1 MRRHS
6 PQPPVREKWIAS
18 QSGDSLWKSSPAC
31 VQWSTIM
38 TARSF
43 GRELLERYGSP
54 LYVYDLDEVE
64 HQAKGLFGLLPNSA
78 QVLYSVKANP
88 IPEVCAALRAAGCR
102 VEIASPLELEVV
114 REAGFAPDQIMCS
127 GPGKTASLVRE
138 MLLAGVTHFS
148 CDSWYDLERLAGV
161 ASATKK
167 HANALLRLQV
177 SGAPSGSVGVG
188 AMQSHFGADP
198 AELLKG
204 GAARVGALRGAE
216 LAGIH
221 IYSGGQIQS
230 PDKLASTFE
239 HAIHLA
245 EEIAQAGVPLRLLD
259 LGGGFPWPFGT
270 SDAAVDISALR
281 EKLQR
286 VTAQRRLTADAELWF
301 ESGRYLVASSGT
313 LLSTVLDVKV
323 AFGGKTHIIL
333 DTGMVH
339 LGGMAGLG
347 RIYRAVASIEPLA
360 EHDGAPLQSVD
371 VMGPTDYALD
381 YVARD
386 ASVPSLEAGDVVAIP
401 NVGAYGLTASLVAFT
416 GLEPPAEVCCR
427 GTSVVAVHRLR
438 TGHERIRT

>member
-1 MRRHS
+1 MHNFR
-6 PQPPVREKWIAS
+6 
-18 QSGDSLWKSSPAC
+18 
-31 VQWSTIM
+31 
-38 TARSF
+38 
-43 GRELLERYGSP
+43 RELLERYGSP
-54 LYVYDLDEVE
+54 LYVYDLDEAE
-64 HQAKGLFGLLPNSA
+64 RQARALFELLPKSA

-88 IPEVCAALRAAGCR
+88 IPEVCAALRTAGCR
-102 VEIASPLELEVV
+102 VEIASPLELKVV
-114 REAGFAPDQIMCS
+114 LEAGFAPDQILCS

-161 ASATKK
+161 ARETRQ

-177 SGAPSGSVGVG
+177 SSAPSGSVGVG

-198 AELLKG
+198 AELING
-204 GAARVGALRGAE
+204 GAARLSALQGAE

-230 PDKLASTFE
+230 ADKLAGTFE
-239 HAIHLA
+239 HAVHIA
-245 EEIAQAGVPLRLLD
+245 EEIAASGIPLRLLD

-270 SDAAVDISALR
+270 TDTPIDISALR
-281 EKLQR
+281 EKLEH

-323 AFGGKTHIIL
+323 WHGKTHIIL
-333 DTGMVH
+333 DTGMIH

-347 RIYRAVASIEPLA
+347 RIYRAVATIEPLA
-360 EHDGAPLQSVD
+360 GRDGEMLQSVD
-371 VMGPTDYALD
+371 VVGPTDYALD
-381 YVARD
+381 YVTRE
-386 ASVPSLEAGDVVAIP
+386 ASVPPLKPGDVVTIP

-416 GLEPPAEVCCR
+416 GAEPPAEVCCR
-427 GTSVVAVHRLR
+427 GTSVVAVRRLR
-438 TGHERIRT
+438 TGHERILA

>member
-1 MRRHS
+1 M
-6 PQPPVREKWIAS
+6 IA
-18 QSGDSLWKSSPAC
+18 P
-31 VQWSTIM
+31 
-38 TARSF
+38 SF
-43 GRELLERYGSP
+43 GQELLERYGSP
-54 LYVYDLDEVE
+54 LYVYDLDEAE
-64 HQAKGLFGLLPNSA
+64 RQAKALFELLPNSA

-88 IPEVCAALRAAGCR
+88 IPELCAALRTAGCR
-102 VEIASPLELEVV
+102 VEIASPLELKVV
-114 REAGFAPDQIMCS
+114 LEAGFAPDQILCS
-127 GPGKTASLVRE
+127 GPGKTVPLVRE

-161 ASATKK
+161 ARETKRP
-167 HANALLRLQV
+167 ANALLRLQL

-198 AELLKG
+198 AELLDG
-204 GAARVGALRGAE
+204 GAAQVAALRGAE

-230 PDKLASTFE
+230 ADKLAGTFE

-245 EEIAQAGVPLRLLD
+245 EQIAQAGVPLRILD

-270 SDAAVDISALR
+270 SDTPVDISALR

-286 VTAQRRLTADAELWF
+286 VNALRRLTADAQLWF
-301 ESGRYLVASSGT
+301 ESGRYLVASCGT

-323 AFGGKTHIIL
+323 WKGKTHIIL
-333 DTGMVH
+333 DTGMIH

-347 RIYRAVASIEPLA
+347 RIYRPVASIEPLA
-360 EHDGAPLQSVD
+360 GLDGETLHSVD

-381 YVARD
+381 YVARE
-386 ASVPSLEAGDVVAIP
+386 ASVPALKAGDTVAIP

-427 GTSVVAVHRLR
+427 ATSVVAVHRLC
-438 TGHERIRT
+438 TGHARIRT

>member
-1 MRRHS
+1 
-6 PQPPVREKWIAS
+6 
-18 QSGDSLWKSSPAC
+18 
-31 VQWSTIM
+31 M
-38 TARSF
+38 TTHNFR
-43 GRELLERYGSP
+43 RELLERYGSP
-54 LYVYDLDEVE
+54 VYVYDLDEAE
-64 HQAKGLFGLLPNSA
+64 RQSKALFELLPKSA

-88 IPEVCAALRAAGCR
+88 IPEVCAALRTAGCR
-102 VEIASPLELEVV
+102 VEIASPLELKVAL
-114 REAGFAPDQIMCS
+114 EAGFAPDQILCS

-161 ASATKK
+161 ASETKK
-167 HANALLRLQV
+167 PAKALLRLQV
-177 SGAPSGSVGVG
+177 SSAPSGSVGVG

-198 AELLKG
+198 AELLNG
-204 GAARVGALRGAE
+204 GVTRVGKLRGVE

-230 PDKLASTFE
+230 ADKLAGTFE
-239 HAIHLA
+239 YAIHLA
-245 EEIAQAGVPLRLLD
+245 EQIAQAGVPLRLLD

-270 SDAAVDISALR
+270 SDTAVDISALR

-286 VTAQRRLTADAELWF
+286 VNAQRRLTAEAELWF
-301 ESGRYLVASSGT
+301 ESGRYLVASCGT

-323 AFGGKTHIIL
+323 WNGKTHIIL

-360 EHDGAPLQSVD
+360 RPNGETRESAD
-371 VMGPTDYALD
+371 VVGPTDYALD
-381 YVARD
+381 YVSRD
-386 ASVPSLEAGDVVAIP
+386 VSVPPLKPGDAVAIP
-401 NVGAYGLTASLVAFT
+401 NVGAYGLTASLVAFA

-427 GTSVVAVHRLR
+427 GTSVIAVHRLR
-438 TGHERIRT
+438 TGHERISI

>member
-1 MRRHS
+1 M
-6 PQPPVREKWIAS
+6 IAHNF
-18 QSGDSLWKSSPAC
+18 
-31 VQWSTIM
+31 
-38 TARSF
+38 R
-43 GRELLERYGSP
+43 RELLERYGSP
-54 LYVYDLDEVE
+54 LYVYDLDEAE
-64 HQAKGLFGLLPNSA
+64 RQAKALFELLPNSA

-88 IPEVCAALRAAGCR
+88 IPELCAALRTAGCR
-102 VEIASPLELEVV
+102 VEIASPLELKVV
-114 REAGFAPDQIMCS
+114 LEAGFSPDQILCS
-127 GPGKTASLVRE
+127 GPGKTVPLVRA

-161 ASATKK
+161 ALETNRP
-167 HANALLRLQV
+167 ANALLRLQL

-198 AELLKG
+198 AELLDG
-204 GAARVGALRGAE
+204 GAARVAGLRGAE

-230 PDKLASTFE
+230 ADKLAGTFE

-245 EEIAQAGVPLRLLD
+245 EQIAQAGVPLRILD

-270 SDAAVDISALR
+270 SDTPVDISDLR

-286 VTAQRRLTADAELWF
+286 VNALRRLTADAQLWF
-301 ESGRYLVASSGT
+301 ESGRYLAASCGT

-323 AFGGKTHIIL
+323 WKGKTHIIL
-333 DTGMVH
+333 DTGMIH

-347 RIYRAVASIEPLA
+347 RIYRPLASIEPLA
-360 EHDGAPLQSVD
+360 GPDGETLHSAD
-371 VMGPTDYALD
+371 VVGPTDYALD
-381 YVARD
+381 YIARE
-386 ASVPSLEAGDVVAIP
+386 ASVPPLKAGDTVAIP

-427 GTSVVAVHRLR
+427 ATSVVAVHRLR
-438 TGHERIRT
+438 TGHARIRT

>member
-1 MRRHS
+1 M
-6 PQPPVREKWIAS
+6 IA
-18 QSGDSLWKSSPAC
+18 P
-31 VQWSTIM
+31 
-38 TARSF
+38 SF
-43 GRELLERYGSP
+43 SRELLERYGSP
-54 LYVYDLDEVE
+54 LYVYDLDEAE
-64 HQAKGLFGLLPNSA
+64 RQAKALFELLPKGA

-88 IPEVCAALRAAGCR
+88 LPEVCAALKNAGCR
-102 VEIASPLELEVV
+102 VEIASLLELEVV

-127 GPGKTASLVRE
+127 GPGKTASLVRD
-138 MLLAGVTHFS
+138 MLVAGVTHFS

-167 HANALLRLQV
+167 PADALLRLQV
-177 SGAPSGSVGVG
+177 LGAPSGSVGVG

-198 AELLKG
+198 AELLNS
-204 GAARVGALRGAE
+204 GAARVAALQGAE

-221 IYSGGQIQS
+221 IYSGGQIQTA
-230 PDKLASTFE
+230 DKLASTFE

-245 EEIAQAGVPLRLLD
+245 EEIAQAGVPLRLVD

-270 SDAAVDISALR
+270 SDDPVDISALR

-286 VTAQRRLTADAELWF
+286 VNAQRRLTAEAKLWF

-323 AFGGKTHIIL
+323 WNGKPHIIL
-333 DTGMVH
+333 DTGMIH

-360 EHDGAPLQSVD
+360 GRDGALLQSVD
-371 VMGPTDYALD
+371 VVGPTDYALD
-381 YVARD
+381 YVTRD
-386 ASVPSLEAGDVVAIP
+386 ASVPALKPGDAVSIP

-416 GLEPPAEVCCR
+416 GSQPPAEVCCR
-427 GTSVVAVHRLR
+427 GSSVVAVHRLR
-438 TGHERIRT
+438 TGHERIRA

>member
-1 MRRHS
+1 M
-6 PQPPVREKWIAS
+6 I
-18 QSGDSLWKSSPAC
+18 
-31 VQWSTIM
+31 
-38 TARSF
+38 ARSF

-54 LYVYDLDEVE
+54 LYVYDLDEAE
-64 HQAKGLFGLLPNSA
+64 RQAKTLFELLPEGA

-88 IPEVCAALRAAGCR
+88 VPEVCAALRAADCR
-102 VEIASPLELEVV
+102 VEIASPLELNVV
-114 REAGFAPDQIMCS
+114 REAGFAPDRIMCS

-138 MLLAGVTHFS
+138 MLHVGVNHFS

-167 HANALLRLQV
+167 RADALLRLQV
-177 SGAPSGSVGVG
+177 SSAPTGAVGVG
-188 AMQSHFGADP
+188 ALQSHFGADP
-198 AELLKG
+198 AELLNG

-230 PDKLASTFE
+230 ADKLAGTFE
-239 HAIHLA
+239 YAINLA
-245 EEIAQAGVPLRLLD
+245 EQIVQAGVPLRVLD

-270 SDAAVDISALR
+270 SDAPVDISGLR
-281 EKLQR
+281 EKLER
-286 VTAQRRLTADAELWF
+286 LNAQRRLTADAQLWF
-301 ESGRYLVASSGT
+301 ESGRYLVASCGT

-323 AFGGKTHIIL
+323 ANGKTHIIL
-333 DTGMVH
+333 DTGMIH

-360 EHDGAPLQSVD
+360 EPNGETLQTAD

-381 YVARD
+381 YVARET
-386 ASVPSLEAGDVVAIP
+386 SVPPLKAGDTVAIP

-416 GLEPPAEVCCR
+416 GLQPPVEVCCR
-427 GTSVVAVHRLR
+427 GNSVVAAHRLG
-438 TGHERIRT
+438 TAHERIST

>member
-1 MRRHS
+1 M
-6 PQPPVREKWIAS
+6 I
-18 QSGDSLWKSSPAC
+18 
-31 VQWSTIM
+31 
-38 TARSF
+38 ARSF

-54 LYVYDLDEVE
+54 LYVYDLDEAE
-64 HQAKGLFGLLPNSA
+64 RQAKSLFDLLPKSS

-88 IPEVCAALRAAGCR
+88 IPEVCAALKSAGCR
-102 VEIASPLELEVV
+102 VEIASPLELNVV
-114 REAGFAPDQIMCS
+114 FEAGFTPDQILCS
-127 GPGKTASLVRE
+127 GPGKTAGLVRE

-148 CDSWYDLERLAGV
+148 CDSWYDLERLASV
-161 ASATKK
+161 AFATKRS
-167 HANALLRLQV
+167 ANALLRLQV

-198 AELLKG
+198 AELLTG

-230 PDKLASTFE
+230 ADKLASTFE
-239 HAIHLA
+239 HAIYLA
-245 EEIAQAGVPLRLLD
+245 EEIARAGVPLRVLD

-270 SDAAVDISALR
+270 SDNPVDISALR

-286 VTAQRRLTADAELWF
+286 LNAQRRLTADAKLWF

-323 AFGGKTHIIL
+323 WNEKTHIIL
-333 DTGMVH
+333 DTGMIH

-360 EHDGAPLQSVD
+360 DHDGAPFQSAD
-371 VMGPTDYALD
+371 VVGPTDYALD
-381 YVARD
+381 YVTRE
-386 ASVPSLEAGDVVAIP
+386 ASVPRLKPGDAVAIP

-416 GLEPPAEVCCR
+416 GSQPPAEVCCR
-427 GTSVVAVHRLR
+427 GTSVVAVQRLR
-438 TGHERIRT
+438 AGHERIPT

>member
-1 MRRHS
+1 M
-6 PQPPVREKWIAS
+6 I
-18 QSGDSLWKSSPAC
+18 
-31 VQWSTIM
+31 
-38 TARSF
+38 ARSF

-54 LYVYDLDEVE
+54 LYVYDLDEAE
-64 HQAKGLFGLLPNSA
+64 RQAKALFDLLPKSA

-88 IPEVCAALRAAGCR
+88 IPEVCAALKAAGCR
-102 VEIASPLELEVV
+102 VEIASPLELKVV
-114 REAGFAPDQIMCS
+114 FEAGFTPDQILCS
-127 GPGKTASLVRE
+127 GPGKTAGLVRE

-167 HANALLRLQV
+167 SADALLRLQV
-177 SGAPSGSVGVG
+177 SGAPTGSVGVG

-198 AELLKG
+198 AELLNG

-230 PDKLASTFE
+230 ADKLASTFE
-239 HAIHLA
+239 HAIRLA
-245 EEIAQAGVPLRLLD
+245 EEIAGAGVPLRLLD

-270 SDAAVDISALR
+270 SDNPVDISGLR

-286 VTAQRRLTADAELWF
+286 LNAQRRLTAGAKLWF

-323 AFGGKTHIIL
+323 WHEKTHIIL
-333 DTGMVH
+333 DTGMIH

-360 EHDGAPLQSVD
+360 ERDGAAIQSVD
-371 VMGPTDYALD
+371 VVGPTDYALD
-381 YVARD
+381 YVTRD
-386 ASVPSLEAGDVVAIP
+386 VSVSPLKPGDAVAIP

-416 GLEPPAEVCCR
+416 GSQPPAEVCCR
-427 GTSVVAVHRLR
+427 GNSVVAVYRLR